1 MRKMLRKIVFI
12 LLATFFVWGVVE
24 SSVPTLPLSQV
35 KAGMKGKGKSVF
47 EENRIEEFDVEIVGV
62 LQNFEPKRNL
72 IIAKLGGRVL
82 DKSGVI
88 QGMSGSPVYIDGK
101 LIGAVAY
108 TIGTFPKETFAGI
121 TPIEEMLSISQKA
134 TPRSIFPQQVPL
146 TKSLSLDELFELSK
160 DFFLPQSAFSGE
172 GKTYAPLSIP
182 LIFSGFSAQVFERA
196 RSFYSQLGFSP
207 MRGSLSAQSIEK
219 ISPPDLSLQEG
230 DPVAIQWVEGDMD
243 VSAVGTVTH
252 IDGNRVLAF
261 GHPVANMG
269 AVDYGMTKAKVL
281 AVVPSLYS
289 SFKIAAT
296 GIQVGRF
303 FQDRASGVLGELG
316 KFPQMVP
323 VNIKVADDA
332 GKAKEFSLKIA
343 RDRILTP
350 TLLNFSLMNI
360 LSSEERAVGDLSLG
374 LDGDVYLEN
383 SMSVHLEDFFSGNF
397 DTPVTSLSN
406 LLAAVVYLLTNNE
419 FKELRIHK
427 IDLNVAV
434 SEEAKF
440 AYLEKVWLDKYE
452 ASPNERIQIKIYV
465 RALGGQSILQE
476 VGISAPNLPSGSEF
490 QLVVADAATMHQIE
504 MSQYRAAGFVPRS
517 LNQLVRMLSNLRKN
531 NRIYFK
537 IIASKPGLFLKGE
550 EMPNLPPT
558 MKSMFSSP
566 RAAASSPTE
575 LDKSTLG
582 EYQLPV
588 PSVFKGAAFIPI
600 KIKK

>member
-1 MRKMLRKIVFI
+1 MRKMLKKI
-12 LLATFFVWGVVE
+12 LLTLLVTFFIGGAVE
-24 SSVPTLPLSQV
+24 SSVPTLPLSEV

-72 IIAKLGGRVL
+72 IVAKLSGKIL

-108 TIGTFPKETFAGI
+108 SIGSFPKETFAGI
-121 TPIEEMLSISQKA
+121 TPIEEMLSISRKE
-134 TPRSIFPQQVPL
+134 TPRSAFSQQVPL
-146 TKSLSLDELFELSK
+146 TKSLSLDELFELNRN
-160 DFFLPQSAFSGE
+160 FFLPQSTFSAEGE
-172 GKTYAPLSIP
+172 AYSPLSIP
-182 LIFSGFSAQVFERA
+182 LVLSGFSARVFEKA
-196 RSFYSQLGFSP
+196 SSFYSKLGFSP
-207 MRGSLSAQSIEK
+207 MRGSLSAQSLEK
-219 ISPPDLSLQEG
+219 VSPPDLSLQEG
-230 DPVAIQWVEGDMD
+230 GPVAIQWVGGDMD

-252 IDGNRVLAF
+252 IDGNRILAF
-261 GHPVANMG
+261 GHPVANLG
-269 AVDYGMTKAKVL
+269 AVDYGMNKAKVL

-296 GIQVGRF
+296 DIQVGRF
-303 FQDRASGVLGELG
+303 FQDRASGVLGEAG

-323 VNIKVADDA
+323 LKINIVDSV
-332 GKAKEFSLKIA
+332 GKAKEFSLKVV

-360 LSSEERAVGDLSLG
+360 LSSEERAIGDLSLG
-374 LDGDVYLEN
+374 LTGDVYLDN

-397 DTPVTSLSN
+397 DAPVTSLSN
-406 LLAAVVYLLTNNE
+406 LVAAVVYLLTNNE

-427 IDLNVAV
+427 IDLNVDVA
-434 SEEAKF
+434 EEANF
-440 AYLEKVWLDKYE
+440 AYMERVWLDKYE
-452 ASPNERIQIKIYV
+452 VSPNERIQVKIYV
-465 RALGGQSILQE
+465 RTFGGQSILQE
-476 VGISAPNLPSGSEF
+476 VGLSAPNLPSGSEF

-504 MSQYRAAGFVPRS
+504 MSQYRAVGFVPRS

-582 EYQLPV
+582 EYQMPV
-588 PSVFKGAAFIPI
+588 PSVFRGSAFIPI
-600 KIKK
+600 RIKK